1 MDCGDVHNTIH
12 CKIVV

>member
-12 CKIVV
+12 RKIVV